1 MMDRSAIESTS
12 DEVRRKLYC
21 RIEKAP
27 PGATEVEVSLLKD
40 VTALLLDYSFEL
52 AQADRHADDLWSQ
65 LLKEK
70 RAVLYR
76 DRVISKYRA
85 G

>member
-1 MMDRSAIESTS
+1 MADRSEIERTS
-12 DEVRRKLYC
+12 AEVRRKLYC

-52 AQADRHADDLWSQ
+52 AQANRHADDLWAQ
-65 LLKEK
+65 LMKEK
-70 RAVLYR
+70 RAVTYR
-76 DRVISKYRA
+76 DRVIAKYRA